1 MPTFRQRDVTD
12 CGAACLAFV
21 FHHYKLDVSLALLRR
36 KSGTNQQ
43 GSTALGLVE
52 TARTSG
58 FTAKGVKCPFE
69 SLEQM
74 QLPAI
79 AHINLVRGGQHYVV
93 VSRVERNSVRVM
105 DPAVGRVEKWSREK
119 FRSEWTG
126 VLVLLAPSLEFKPG
140 VQTKSAFS
148 RVCELLIPQKG
159 ILLQA
164 FVGAVLATIL
174 SLSTAI
180 YVQKIVDHVIVDG
193 NRNLL
198 TLLGVSML
206 VILSSR
212 LVLGWFQTRLMLR
225 TAQQIDSALIL
236 GYYRHLLR
244 LPQPFFDTMR
254 VGEITSRV
262 ADAVKI
268 RNFLNGTFLSL
279 LLQPLILIFAFA
291 AMFFYSW
298 KLALLS
304 LALAPLNLLVYFAA
318 DWLNKKYQRLI
329 MERGADF
336 DAQLVE
342 SLNAQP
348 VIRAFQ
354 LEEPMALRT
363 ETRLVRLL
371 RPVWDAANSGLMVSS
386 VAGFITQAYTIGL
399 LWVGASQVLQ
409 AGLTAGQLMS
419 CYTLAGFL
427 AGPITA
433 LVGMNSAIREAL
445 IATDRLYEIID
456 LECEKDTG
464 TMELLPDQL
473 GDIRFEDVTFK
484 YPGRLPVLRELT
496 LTIPAGKITA
506 LVGESGCG
514 KSTLLAL
521 IRRLYLPE
529 IGKIFIGETD
539 IQYVSLASLRKLVAV
554 VPQQTHL
561 LSGTVLEN
569 LAPGD
574 YQPEMPRLLR
584 ICREVGILEFI
595 EALPQGFLT
604 VLTENGGNLSGGQRQ
619 RLAIA
624 RALYTEAP
632 ILLFDE
638 PSSAL
643 DLRAEHSLME
653 LLLRLRT
660 GGRTIVISAH
670 TERLLEA
677 ADQVIEIAGGQAIP
691 APESDGLATTGT
703 KTARSDGRHPNEGE
717 PGEHKNFR
725 ATARSFTAGRE
736 TARET

>member
-21 FHHYKLDVSLALLRR
+21 FHHYRLDVSMALLRR
-36 KSGTNQQ
+36 RTGTNQQ
-43 GSTALGLVE
+43 GSTALGIVE
-52 TARTSG
+52 TARSCG
-58 FTAKGVKCPFE
+58 FTSKGIRCPVE
-69 SLEQM
+69 SLAQI
-74 QLPAI
+74 QLPVI
-79 AHINLVRGGQHYVV
+79 AHLNLPHGGQHYVV
-93 VSRVERNSVRVM
+93 VVGLDHRCVKVM
-105 DPAVGRVEKWSREK
+105 DPAIDRIEKWPLDK
-119 FRSEWTG
+119 FRGCWTN
-126 VLVLLAPSLEFKPG
+126 VLVLLAPGLEFKPG
-140 VQTKSAFS
+140 ARTKSAFS
-148 RVCELLIPQKG
+148 RVSELLIPQKAV
-159 ILLQA
+159 LLQA
-164 FVGAVLATIL
+164 FAGAVVATIL
-174 SLSTAI
+174 SLSTSI
-180 YVQKIVDHVIVDG
+180 YVQKIVDNVIVDG

-198 TLLGVSML
+198 ALLGAIML
-206 VILSSR
+206 VVLVFR
-212 LVLGWFQTRLMLR
+212 LVLGWFQTRLILR
-225 TAQQIDSALIL
+225 TAQQIDAALIL

-279 LLQPLILIFAFA
+279 LLQPMILIFAFA

-304 LALAPLNLLVYFAA
+304 LTLAPLNLIVYFAA
-318 DWLNKKYQRLI
+318 DWLNRKYQRQI

-342 SLNAQP
+342 SLHAQP
-348 VIRAFQ
+348 VIRAFR
-354 LEEPMALRT
+354 LEEPMVLRT

-371 RPVWDAANSGLMVSS
+371 RPVWTAANSGLVVGSAAS
-386 VAGFITQAYTIGL
+386 FITQAYTIVL
-399 LWVGASQVLQ
+399 LWIGAGQVLQ
-409 AGLTAGQLMS
+409 ANLTPGELMS

-427 AGPITA
+427 TGPISA
-433 LVGMNSAIREAL
+433 LIGMNAAIREAL
-445 IATDRLYEIID
+445 VATDRLYEIID

-464 TMELLPDQL
+464 NMELAPGQL
-473 GDIRFEDVTFK
+473 GDIRLEGVTFK
-484 YPGRLPVLRELT
+484 YPGRLPVLRDLT

-521 IRRLYLPE
+521 LRRLYLPE
-529 IGKIFIGETD
+529 PGKIFIGKTD
-539 IQYVSLASLRKLVAV
+539 IQYASLTSLRKMVAV

-574 YQPEMPRLLR
+574 YQPDLPRLLR
-584 ICREVGILEFI
+584 ICREVGILDFI
-595 EALPQGFLT
+595 ESLPHGFLT
-604 VLTENGGNLSGGQRQ
+604 PLTENGSNLSGGQRQ
-619 RLAIA
+619 RFAIA
-624 RALYTEAP
+624 RALYTDAP

-653 LLLRLRT
+653 LLVRLRAQ
-660 GGRTIVISAH
+660 GRTIVVSAH

-677 ADQVIEIAGGQAIP
+677 ADQVIEIAGGRAILVAGTNGRLTTSDETTP
-691 APESDGLATTGT
+691 LDAPQLNRSPHGGT
-703 KTARSDGRHPNEGE
+703 
-717 PGEHKNFR
+717 
-725 ATARSFTAGRE
+725 
-736 TARET
+736 